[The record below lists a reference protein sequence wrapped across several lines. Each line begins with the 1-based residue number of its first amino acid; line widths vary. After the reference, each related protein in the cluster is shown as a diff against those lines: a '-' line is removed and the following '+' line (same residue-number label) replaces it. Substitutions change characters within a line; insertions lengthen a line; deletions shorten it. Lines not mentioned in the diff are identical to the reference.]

1 MVEVKIVAI
10 IKVPK
15 EESVFESDLLALV
28 AKPIATPAWGISVK
42 PKYFLTSGSAFVIV
56 APNKEPQYLPITL
69 EIT

>member
-28 AKPIATPAWGISVK
+28 AKPIATPA
-42 PKYFLTSGSAFVIV
+42 
-56 APNKEPQYLPITL
+56 
-69 EIT
+69 